1 MARRPPPKPV
11 EAPVEPKPK
20 RDWFFPVRAV
30 IWFARPFVKFSLIV
44 LLISTVLVSVY
55 KWVNPPLTYL
65 MYSEYNQLGVI
76 HKDWR
81 DLEDMSIYI
90 PLAVAAAEDANFCA
104 HNGFDF
110 DAIEAA
116 LEDGSG
122 RGASTISQQVAKNVF
137 LWPSRSWL
145 RKGLETGV
153 TVLIESLWSK
163 RRIMEVYLN
172 VAEFDEGIF
181 GVDAA
186 IAKHFPAKTKLKIEK
201 KMIVIY
207 EVEAKIDGEEEELII
222 FPTGKVHEERGH
234 DDDGD
239 DDDDDDDDDDHDD
252 DDDDD
257 DDDHDDDDDD

>member
-1 MARRPPPKPV
+1 MARLPPSNPL
-11 EAPVEPKPK
+11 EAPSEPKPK
-20 RDWFFPVRAV
+20 RDWFFPVRV
-30 IWFARPFVKFSLIV
+30 VVWFARPFVKFLLIL
-44 LLISTVLVSVY
+44 LLISTALVSVF
-55 KWVNPPLTYL
+55 KWVNPPLTYV
-65 MYSEYNQLGVI
+65 MYSEYKRLGVI
-76 HKDWR
+76 RKDWR
-81 DLEDMSIYI
+81 NLEDMSIYI

-137 LWPSRSWL
+137 LWPGRNWL

-181 GVDAA
+181 GVDTAV
-186 IAKHFPAKTKLKIEK
+186 AKHFGNTAENLRVDDAARLAVVLPNPK
-201 KMIVIY
+201 
-207 EVEAKIDGEEEELII
+207 
-222 FPTGKVHEERGH
+222 ERAAGNLSRTLQRRASRIAIGATTLR
-234 DDDGD
+234 DEGRANCFLPKASP
-239 DDDDDDDDDDHDD
+239 
-252 DDDDD
+252 
-257 DDDHDDDDDD
+257 

>member
-65 MYSEYNQLGVI
+65 MYSEYNRLGVI

-116 LEDGSG
+116 LEDGPG

-186 IAKHFPAKTKLKIEK
+186 IATHFGVAPETLRLADAARLAVVLPNPK
-201 KMIVIY
+201 
-207 EVEAKIDGEEEELII
+207 
-222 FPTGKVHEERGH
+222 ERAVGNLSGTLQRRASRIAIGATTLR
-234 DDDGD
+234 DEGRADCFLPKASP
-239 DDDDDDDDDDHDD
+239 
-252 DDDDD
+252 
-257 DDDHDDDDDD
+257 

>member
-1 MARRPPPKPV
+1 MARRPPSKPV
-11 EAPVEPKPK
+11 EKPVEPKPK
-20 RDWFFPVRAV
+20 RDWFFPVRV
-30 IWFARPFVKFSLIV
+30 IVWFVRPFVKFSLII
-44 LLISTVLVSVY
+44 LLISTVLVSVF

-65 MYSEYNQLGVI
+65 MFSEFNRLGVI
-76 HKDWR
+76 RKDWR

-116 LEDGSG
+116 LEEGSG

-181 GVDAA
+181 GVDSA
-186 IAKHFPAKTKLKIEK
+186 IAKHFRYDPKNLRVADAARLAVVLPNPRERSASSLSTTLQRRASR
-201 KMIVIY
+201 IVIG
-207 EVEAKIDGEEEELII
+207 ATTLRGEGRADCFL
-222 FPTGKVHEERGH
+222 PKASP
-234 DDDGD
+234 
-239 DDDDDDDDDDHDD
+239 
-252 DDDDD
+252 
-257 DDDHDDDDDD
+257 